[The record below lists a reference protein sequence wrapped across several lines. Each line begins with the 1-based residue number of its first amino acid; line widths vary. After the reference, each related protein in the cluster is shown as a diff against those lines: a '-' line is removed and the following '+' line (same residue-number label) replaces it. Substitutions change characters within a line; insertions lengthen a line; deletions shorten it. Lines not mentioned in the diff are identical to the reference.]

1 MRRLGRSHRYADA
14 VLPERLR
21 RWHAPRANRW
31 ERLCMIAGRLVVEL
45 LEADGVVTQIL
56 IAGDDRWIAPGVR
69 WRVAQMDA
77 DTNFELEIHADDS
90 SLASAPQFVR
100 AALLDDAD
108 CMQSAD
114 EVEFAERLR
123 ELAPGRRWLVR
134 ARFDMAAAIGAAM
147 ANGTG
152 TLCWHPLDAEHRSHT
167 ALVVR
172 SAQAVGL
179 ADYLGRDHAVIE
191 AALAGALRG
200 DAERGRWLRNLL
212 ARHLVME
219 EDLLFPAWLE
229 AGGNPGWARGL
240 RNEHAHL
247 RRDLDHLDDAV
258 ARRRFLLLLDGHD
271 EKEEQIVYPDIL
283 ARLGRDA
290 DRLAMEAMRMNL
302 P

>member
-1 MRRLGRSHRYADA
+1 
-14 VLPERLR
+14 
-21 RWHAPRANRW
+21 
-31 ERLCMIAGRLVVEL
+31 
-45 LEADGVVTQIL
+45 
-56 IAGDDRWIAPGVR
+56 
-69 WRVAQMDA
+69 
-77 DTNFELEIHADDS
+77 
-90 SLASAPQFVR
+90 
-100 AALLDDAD
+100 
-108 CMQSAD
+108 
-114 EVEFAERLR
+114 
-123 ELAPGRRWLVR
+123 
-134 ARFDMAAAIGAAM
+134 M
-147 ANGTG
+147 ANGADR
-152 TLCWHPLDAEHRSHT
+152 LCWHPLATEYRSHA

-191 AALAGALRG
+191 ATLAGALRG

-212 ARHLVME
+212 ARHLVIE
-219 EDLLFPAWLE
+219 EDVLFPAWLQ

-290 DRLAMEAMRMNL
+290 DRLAMEAMRMDL